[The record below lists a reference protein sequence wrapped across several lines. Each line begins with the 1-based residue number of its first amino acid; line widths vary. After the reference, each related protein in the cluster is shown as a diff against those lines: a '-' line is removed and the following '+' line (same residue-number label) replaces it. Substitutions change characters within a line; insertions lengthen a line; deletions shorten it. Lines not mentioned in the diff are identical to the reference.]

1 MDVKEFVDSRNREL
15 SEFDKSYK
23 FLKQSYSTSL
33 AAAIQE
39 QDPSKQQELIQQ
51 VLQVNSEMVESL
63 REILSKLNQGQD
75 SFNPKTLDEL
85 TADLI
90 KYQKDYAEIEKT
102 KDKVQTLKLIQANN
116 TKKLQEA
123 TTMYYVYIVALIV
136 LVFLIT
142 YLVFKTSFTSVIQQ
156 VTQPLIP
163 QA

>member
-15 SEFDKSYK
+15 DDFNKTYT

-39 QDPSKQQELIQQ
+39 QDPAKQQDLIQQ
-51 VLQVNSEMVESL
+51 VLQVNSEMVGSL

-102 KDKVQTLKLIQANN
+102 KDKVQTLKLIQSET

-156 VTQPLIP
+156 VTQPLTL